1 MTRESCFSTALVPP
15 RSHSASHCHGQAAQM
30 EAATVA
36 RGRWHRHCA
45 HLAVVAAVYWL
56 QQMLIDAHDDASH
69 QATAKSRKPHAVLRT
84 LCDRDVLSLF
94 PPRARHKLAGVHS
107 SMHAAIATLPD
118 PWLAHQRSTGR
129 LRTCPQ
135 CKLQLWT
142 DDFAWPGSDK
152 PRSICNMCKD
162 TLMDAHNCNDWA
174 ALRQALS

>member
-1 MTRESCFSTALVPP
+1 MLFDGACPLAPTRPPTAMVKPP
-15 RSHSASHCHGQAAQM
+15 RWKLQLLRAADGIDTVRSWPQGQL
-30 EAATVA
+30 
-36 RGRWHRHCA
+36 H
-45 HLAVVAAVYWL
+45 WL
-56 QQMLIDAHDDASH
+56 QQLLIDVHADATL
-69 QATAKSRKPHAVLRT
+69 QARTKSWETDAVLRA
-84 LCDRDVLSLF
+84 LCDQDVLSLL

-162 TLMDAHNCNDWA
+162 KLMDAHNCKDWA
-174 ALRQALS
+174 TLRQAL